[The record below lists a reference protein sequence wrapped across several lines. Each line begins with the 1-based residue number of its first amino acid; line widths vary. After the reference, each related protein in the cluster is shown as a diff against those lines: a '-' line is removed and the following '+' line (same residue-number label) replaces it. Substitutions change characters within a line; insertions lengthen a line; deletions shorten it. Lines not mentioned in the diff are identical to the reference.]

1 MLFYTPFSFLPSG
14 GLMTTESNAVASPN
28 NKPSAL
34 SPDYRYDAIN
44 GETEILWKC
53 LRCGELMPRG
63 LVVPDF
69 CPSCGAPKTEFVL
82 LGED

>member
-1 MLFYTPFSFLPSG
+1 MTIKPLPAKSG
-14 GLMTTESNAVASPN
+14 LPPE
-28 NKPSAL
+28 
-34 SPDYRYDAIN
+34 YRYDANN
-44 GETEILWKC
+44 GQTEILWKC

-63 LVVPDF
+63 LVVPDI